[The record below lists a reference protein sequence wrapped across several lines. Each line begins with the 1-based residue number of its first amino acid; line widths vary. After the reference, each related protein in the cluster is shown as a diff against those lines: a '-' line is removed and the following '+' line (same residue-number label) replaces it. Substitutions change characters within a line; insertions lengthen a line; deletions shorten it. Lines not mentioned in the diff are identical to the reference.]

1 MSIGAKGVFKR
12 DRKGVKLKRRSLTTR
27 EIKLIRKIMSDI
39 KIVILQRGWVFIGR
53 FSQEGQNCKLENA
66 YCIRQWGTT
75 KGIGELVD
83 GPTSKTLLDP
93 TPVVNFHE
101 MTVVALIDCN
111 ENGWKSKC

>member
-1 MSIGAKGVFKR
+1 MTDTKKEIRMESTINEVEINGKTYVLKGSEKPR
-12 DRKGVKLKRRSLTTR
+12 PDGKVK
-27 EIKLIRKIMSDI
+27 IA
-39 KIVILQRGWVFIGR
+39 ILQRGWVFVGR
-53 FSQEGQNCKLENA
+53 FSKVGSDCKLENA

-75 KGIGELVD
+75 KGIGELVN